1 MLFMRLKVLE
11 IIDENTGICVNLYND
26 MTVSTWEEEELKA
39 EMLAFVKKKGW
50 YSGCCT
56 MPIAHKSRSA
66 ADAYFSDEVPM
77 WSLFTQYGRRR
88 RAIMKHLDKH
98 LIRIRNENTT
108 N

>member
-11 IIDENTGICVNLYND
+11 IIDENTGICVNIHKD
-26 MTVSTWEEEELKA
+26 MTVSPWEEEKLKA
-39 EMLAFVKKKGW
+39 EMLVFVKKKGW
-50 YSGCCT
+50 YSGVCN
-56 MPIAHKSRSA
+56 MPIAHKNRSPSS
-66 ADAYFSDEVPM
+66 AYFSDEVPM

-98 LIRIRNENTT
+98 LLRIRNENTP